1 MRQGM
6 TQGQG
11 LLAGFRTVGC
21 VERQM
26 LELGCVSRGLV
37 FRKASDEAPF
47 MVEAHRLMHCDH
59 NPEAIT

>member
-1 MRQGM
+1 MRQSM

-11 LLAGFRTVGC
+11 LLAGFWIVGR

-26 LELGCVSRGLV
+26 LKLEGVSRGLF

-59 NPEAIT
+59 NPEAIF